1 MSAIESGEKRDEAG
15 RFIVPPKSPGRP
27 LGARNKLGE
36 AFIEALHE
44 DFQEHGVAAIQTVRS
59 EKPDQ
64 YLKVIA
70 SLVPKEMTLNL
81 NNDLGELSDDELLD
95 EIRKLHASLA
105 PFLAEGAGAAPV
117 AEQPAILH

>member
-1 MSAIESGEKRDEAG
+1 MDAIESGEKRDEAG

-27 LGARNKLGE
+27 VGARNKLGE
-36 AFIEALHE
+36 AFIEALYE
-44 DFQEHGVAAIQTVRS
+44 DFTENGVAAIQSVRA

-70 SLVPKEMTLNL
+70 SLMPKDVNLNL
-81 NNDLGELSDDELLD
+81 NNDLGELSDDELLG

-105 PFLAEGAGAAPV
+105 PFLGEGTAV
-117 AEQPAILH
+117 PAITGTPAQLH